1 MSQLDK
7 QKEKVSN
14 YRLAWG
20 ISLTSLLGLIAFIF
34 NSFDKLPHIKQLF
47 LIIGGVVLVII
58 ALYLTWK
65 LKTETDKLEDL

>member
-20 ISLTSLLGLIAFIF
+20 IILTALLGMIAFIF
-34 NSFDKLPHIKQLF
+34 NYFDKLPTFKQNL
-47 LIIGGVVLVII
+47 LIGGGTLLVII

-65 LKTETDKLEDL
+65 LKIETDKLEDL

>member
-20 ISLTSLLGLIAFIF
+20 IILTALLGMIAFIF
-34 NSFDKLPHIKQLF
+34 NYFDKLPPFKQYL
-47 LIIGGVVLVII
+47 LIGGGT
-58 ALYLTWK
+58 LYLTWK
-65 LKTETDKLEDL
+65 LKIETDKLEDL

>member
-20 ISLTSLLGLIAFIF
+20 IILTALLGFIAFIF
-34 NSFDKLPHIKQLF
+34 NSFDKLSLFKQWLV
-47 LIIGGVVLVII
+47 IVGGFVLVII
-58 ALYLTWK
+58 ALYITWK
-65 LKTETDKLEDL
+65 LKNETDKLEEL

>member
-20 ISLTSLLGLIAFIF
+20 IILTALL
-34 NSFDKLPHIKQLF
+34 
-47 LIIGGVVLVII
+47 V
-58 ALYLTWK
+58 
-65 LKTETDKLEDL
+65 